1 MIGWGAAVVS
11 GAMLAGLSGPALA
24 GAWVQPKGEGQIIA
38 KIERMKADE
47 AFGPDGQHAAMD
59 GPREDQAAGVFAEY
73 GLTERLTVQFKGD
86 WQSGHDPY
94 VDYEGR
100 GPVELGVTWQALRT
114 DRFAASLYAGYAR
127 GGEGRNAGY
136 AAPGV
141 GDHDWEVRASA
152 GMSLP
157 REAFM
162 EAQVARRMRDGLP
175 DETRID
181 LTAGGRLAANWMA
194 LGQVFAGAADG
205 GARWASVETSVV
217 RRLGRW
223 SLQLGWRQTVAGRE
237 TPAADGPV
245 LAIWR
250 RF

>member
-1 MIGWGAAVVS
+1 MIGRGAGIVWGLVTAN
-11 GAMLAGLSGPALA
+11 LAGPAWA
-24 GAWVQPKGEGQIIA
+24 GAWAQPKGEGQIIA

-47 AFGPDGQHAAMD
+47 AFGPDGARAAMD
-59 GPREDQAAGVFAEY
+59 GPRQDRAAGIFAEY
-73 GLTERLTVQFKGD
+73 GLTNRLTVQFKGD
-86 WQSGHDPY
+86 WQSGEDPY
-94 VDYEGR
+94 VDYDGR
-100 GPVELGVTWQALRT
+100 GPVELGLTWQALRT

-141 GDHDWEVRASA
+141 GEHDWEVRASA
-152 GMSLP
+152 GASLP
-157 REAFM
+157 REAFI
-162 EAQVARRMRDGLP
+162 EAQLARRMRDGLP

-181 LTAGGRLAANWMA
+181 LTAGARLAENWTA
-194 LGQVFAGAADG
+194 LGQVFAGAADA

-223 SLQLGWRQTVAGRE
+223 SLQLGWRQTVAGRD
-237 TPAADGPV
+237 TPIARGPV
-245 LAIWR
+245 LALWK